1 MFIRT
6 YCCAAAL
13 VLFIAVSANANFGD
27 PLSGLTSTQL
37 QDFNNGRNV
46 FTKVDDPVADGLG
59 PIFNEASCATCHT
72 GPAGTPA
79 DSAVGGTTER
89 LETRFGRNNGGIF
102 DPLASEGGS
111 LLQDH
116 AIGDVSQYLPNDN
129 NPNPPADCFNG
140 FIYGPEVI
148 PGDANVVAQRRTTP
162 LFGLG
167 LVDALTD
174 GQLIYNQLL
183 EEFYNQYA
191 PAGRISYVT
200 NPDTGRT
207 NVGRFGWKAQ
217 VPTLHVFSGDAY
229 LNEMGVT
236 NPSFPVEN
244 CQNAGPDN
252 CPALFTACNPF
263 PQLNDDGGDVNNFTN
278 FMKLLA
284 PAPRGSITPSV
295 SHGAYLFDAIGCTD
309 CHTPTFQTGFN
320 PIAALSN
327 KVFHPYSDFLL
338 HDMGSLG
345 DGITQ
350 NQATGRLM
358 RTAPLWGLRT
368 QTALLHDGRANDPN
382 QVTRILQ
389 AMEAHEQSPEAFISE
404 FIFDNFLY
412 PNEQTDVLNFLRS
425 L

>member
-1 MFIRT
+1 MLQTKR
-6 YCCAAAL
+6 CAFAL
-13 VLFIAVSANANFGD
+13 AVFASMSAYANFGD
-27 PLSGLTSTQL
+27 PLPGLTSQQSQAFQT
-37 QDFNNGRNV
+37 GRAK
-46 FTKVDDPVADGLG
+46 FMQVDDPADEGLG

-72 GPAGTPA
+72 GPAGTAAA
-79 DSAVGGTTER
+79 DAVGGTNER
-89 LETRFGRNNGGIF
+89 LETRFGASSGSFF

-116 AIGDVSQYLPNDN
+116 GIGDAGQYLPSAN
-129 NPNPPADCFNG
+129 NPNPPAECFG
-140 FIYGPEVI
+140 YSYDQEVI
-148 PGDANVVAQRRTTP
+148 PADANVTAGRRTTP

-167 LVDALTD
+167 LVNALTD
-174 GQLIYNQLL
+174 DQLREIQFLEFLYNQ
-183 EEFYNQYA
+183 FA
-191 PAGRISYVT
+191 PYGTLSYVT
-200 NPDTGRT
+200 NPDTGQT

-244 CQNAGPDN
+244 CRNAGADN
-252 CPALFTACNPF
+252 CPPLFSACNPF
-263 PQLNDDGGDVNNFTN
+263 PQMNDDGGDVNNFTN
-278 FMKLLA
+278 FMMLLA
-284 PAPRGSITPSV
+284 PPPRGTITSSV
-295 SHGAYLFDAIGCTD
+295 QRGAQLFDAIGCTD
-309 CHTPTFQTGFN
+309 CHTPTFQTRSN

-350 NQATGRLM
+350 NLATGRLM
-358 RTAPLWGLRT
+358 RTAPLWGLRV

-382 QVTRILQ
+382 LRNRILQ
-389 AMEAHEQSPEAFISE
+389 ALEAHEQSPEAFISE
-404 FIFDNFLY
+404 FIFDNLLFAS
-412 PNEQTDVLNFLRS
+412 EQNDVLNFLES

>member
-1 MFIRT
+1 MYR
-6 YCCAAAL
+6 Y
-13 VLFIAVSANANFGD
+13 VLAVIISGATSAYADFGD
-27 PLSGLTSTQL
+27 PLPGLTAQQL
-37 QDFNNGRNV
+37 QDFQAGQQK
-46 FTKVDDPVADGLG
+46 FMQVDNPVDDGLG

-72 GPAGTPA
+72 GPDGTA
-79 DSAVGGTTER
+79 AANAVGGTTER
-89 LETRFGRNNGGIF
+89 LETRFGQINGGIF
-102 DPLASEGGS
+102 DPLVSEGGS

-116 AIGDVSQYLPNDN
+116 AIGDASQYLPNDN
-129 NPNPPADCFNG
+129 NPNPPDACFS
-140 FIYGPEVI
+140 FTYSPEVI
-148 PGDANVVAQRRTTP
+148 PTDANVTAQRRTTP

-167 LVDALTD
+167 LVNALTD
-174 GQLIYNQLL
+174 NQLRENQFLEFIYNR
-183 EEFYNQYA
+183 YA
-191 PAGRISYVT
+191 PYGTLSYVT
-200 NPDTGRT
+200 NPDTGQT

-252 CPALFTACNPF
+252 CPPLFSACNPF
-263 PQLNDDGGDVNNFTN
+263 PQLNDDGGDVTDFAN
-278 FMKLLA
+278 FMMLLA
-284 PAPRGSITPSV
+284 PPPRGTITSSV
-295 SHGAYLFDAIGCTD
+295 QNGARLFDEIGCTD

-338 HDMGSLG
+338 HNMGSLG

-350 NQATGRLM
+350 NLATGRLM
-358 RTAPLWGLRT
+358 RTAPLWGLRA
-368 QTALLHDGRANDPN
+368 QTAMLHDGRANDPN
-382 QVTRILQ
+382 LRTRILQ
-389 AMEAHEQSPEAFISE
+389 AMEAHEQSPEAYISE

-412 PNEQTDVLNFLRS
+412 AFEQNDVLNFLQS